1 MPDPQLDHLE
11 LLARMDD
18 LVARANA
25 WANRPSGWQPERAAQ
40 ALLQRVL
47 DRIHSLKIRL
57 EAPIVCATFGGT
69 GTGKSSLVNA
79 IVGEDV
85 TRSGRERPT
94 TRRPVL
100 IAHPRTVL
108 SALGL
113 PLDDFEIVL
122 RDADILRDLVI
133 LDCPDP
139 DTSEDDSAGSNLERL
154 HALLPYCDVLI
165 YVSTQQ
171 KYRSARVA
179 EELGQAATGCR
190 IVFVQT
196 HADLD
201 EDIREDWRRQLREH
215 YEIPDVFFVDSV
227 RGLHEQRAGQ
237 RPSGDLARLQDLLT
251 SQLAASERVRIRRA
265 NVVDLLAGALDRC
278 ESLLAAQSGELA
290 TLEHAL
296 VAQQQSLTGKLA
308 ERLRS
313 ELLGSRHLWEKRLV
327 AAVAESWGASPFSA
341 LLRVY
346 QGLGALIASVTLF
359 RARSAAQMAL
369 IGAVQGGRW
378 WRGRQEERSAED
390 KLQAAFCIDDALLR
404 EAELVVQGH
413 VRAAGLD
420 RETGSRSLAELR
432 DRAAGVEQEFLGD
445 AGRRIDGIIARLAA
459 RNSRWSV
466 RVVYELCWSAYLVFI
481 LYRVGRNFFYDS
493 WLADVPLLAS
503 EFYIPAALF
512 LVLWAALL
520 IMAFTRRLHRGLKH
534 EVQTL
539 ASDLVQTQLSHD
551 LFPDVETACRSAR
564 TGISELRGLLLL
576 TSSLQ
581 SDITGAPSALGA
593 LRAARTLASPAANV
607 N

>member
-1 MPDPQLDHLE
+1 MSDPQLAHLE

-18 LVARANA
+18 LVARAND
-25 WANRPSGWQPERAAQ
+25 WNRHPAVWRPQRAAQ
-40 ALLQRVL
+40 GLLQRVL
-47 DRIHSLKIRL
+47 ERIQSLKIRL

-79 IVGEDV
+79 LVGEDV
-85 TRSGRERPT
+85 TRAGRERPT
-94 TRRPVL
+94 TRKPVL
-100 IAHPRTVL
+100 IAHPKTSL

-122 RDADILRDLVI
+122 RDADLLRDLVI

-139 DTSEDDSAGSNLERL
+139 DTSEAETAGSNLERL
-154 HALLPYCDVLI
+154 HALLPYCDVLV

-179 EELGQAATGCR
+179 DELGQAAAGCR

-201 EDIREDWRRQLREH
+201 EDIREDWRRQLRAH

-227 RGLHEQRAGQ
+227 RGLREQRSGQ

-278 ESLLAAQSGELA
+278 ENLLS
-290 TLEHAL
+290 EHAPQLASLERAL
-296 VAQQQSLTGKLA
+296 VTEQQSLSARLA
-308 ERLRS
+308 DRLQS
-313 ELLGSRHLWEKRLV
+313 ELLDSRHLWERRLT
-327 AAVAESWGASPFSA
+327 AAVAETWGTSPFSA

-346 QGLGALIASVTLF
+346 QGLGSLVTSVTLF

-378 WRGRQEERSAED
+378 WLGRRDERAAED
-390 KLQAAFCIDDALLR
+390 KLQSAFCIDDEHLR
-404 EAELVVQGH
+404 EAELVIQGH
-413 VRAAGLD
+413 LRAAEIALAEGKH
-420 RETGSRSLAELR
+420 SLAALR
-432 DRAAGVEQEFLGD
+432 GRAADVEQEFLGD
-445 AGRRIDGIIARLAA
+445 AGRRVDGIIQRLAE
-459 RNSRWSV
+459 RNSAWSV
-466 RVVYELCWSAYLVFI
+466 RAGYELCWGAYLVFI
-481 LYRVGRNFFYDS
+481 LYRVGKNFFYDS
-493 WLADVPLLAS
+493 WLGNAPLLAS

-512 LVLWAALL
+512 LVLWAGVL
-520 IMAFTRRLHRGLKH
+520 IMSFTRRLRRGLEQ
-534 EVQTL
+534 EVRTL
-539 ASDLVQTQLSHD
+539 AGDLVRTQLAHG
-551 LFPDVETACRSAR
+551 LFPDVEVACRAAR
-564 TGISELRGLLLL
+564 TAIDELRGLQSL
-576 TSSLQ
+576 TQGLQNGISS
-581 SDITGAPSALGA
+581 DVGRLGA
-593 LRAARTLASPAANV
+593 VRPGRVPAPV

>member
-1 MPDPQLDHLE
+1 MSDPQLAHLE

-18 LVARANA
+18 LVARATD
-25 WANRPSGWQPERAAQ
+25 WNRHPAVWRPQRAAQ
-40 ALLQRVL
+40 GLLQRVL
-47 DRIHSLKIRL
+47 ERIHSLKIRL

-79 IVGEDV
+79 LVGEDV
-85 TRSGRERPT
+85 TRTGRERPT

-100 IAHPRTVL
+100 IAHPKTSL

-122 RDADILRDLVI
+122 RDADLLRDLVV

-139 DTSEDDSAGSNLERL
+139 DTSESETAGSNLERL
-154 HALLPYCDVLI
+154 HALLPYCDVLV

-179 EELGQAATGCR
+179 EELGQAAAGCR

-201 EDIREDWRRQLREH
+201 EDIREDWRRQLRAH

-227 RGLHEQRAGQ
+227 RGLREQRSGQ

-278 ESLLAAQSGELA
+278 ESLLAEHTPQLA
-290 TLEHAL
+290 SLERAL
-296 VAQQQSLTGKLA
+296 VTEQQSLTARLT
-308 ERLRS
+308 ERLQS
-313 ELLGSRHLWEKRLV
+313 ELLDSRHPWERRLT
-327 AAVAESWGASPFSA
+327 AAVAETWGASPFSA
-341 LLRVY
+341 LLQVY
-346 QGLGALIASVTLF
+346 QGLGSLVTSVTLF

-378 WRGRQEERSAED
+378 WLGRRDERAAED
-390 KLQAAFCIDDALLR
+390 KLQSAFCIDDEHLR
-404 EAELVVQGH
+404 EAELVIQGH
-413 VRAAGLD
+413 LRAAEITTAEGKH
-420 RETGSRSLAELR
+420 SLAELR
-432 DRAAGVEQEFLGD
+432 GRAADVEQEFLGD
-445 AGRRIDGIIARLAA
+445 AGRRVDGIIQRLAD
-459 RNSRWSV
+459 RNSKWSV
-466 RVVYELCWSAYLVFI
+466 RTGYELCWGAYLAFI
-481 LYRVGRNFFYDS
+481 LYRVGKNFFYDS
-493 WLADVPLLAS
+493 WLGDAPLLAS

-512 LVLWAALL
+512 FVLWAGTL
-520 IMAFTRRLHRGLKH
+520 IMSFTRRLRRGLEQ
-534 EVQTL
+534 EVRTL
-539 ASDLVQTQLSHD
+539 AGDLVQTQLAHG
-551 LFPDVETACRSAR
+551 LFPDVEAACRAAR
-564 TGISELRGLLLL
+564 TAIDELRGLQSL
-576 TSSLQ
+576 TQALQ
-581 SDITGAPSALGA
+581 TGISGDLGRLGA
-593 LRAARTLASPAANV
+593 VRSARAPVSV

>member
-1 MPDPQLDHLE
+1 MPDPQLAHLE

-25 WANRPSGWQPERAAQ
+25 WARRPARWQPQRAAQ

-47 DRIHSLKIRL
+47 DRIESLKIRL

-85 TRSGRERPT
+85 TRAGRERPT

-100 IAHPRTVL
+100 IAHPKTPL

-122 RDADILRDLVI
+122 RDVDLLRDLVI

-139 DTSEDDSAGSNLERL
+139 DTSEDESAGSNLERL

-196 HADLD
+196 HAELD

-215 YEIPDVFFVDSV
+215 YEIPDVYFVDSV
-227 RGLHEQRAGQ
+227 RGLQEQRAGQ

-251 SQLAASERVRIRRA
+251 SQLAASERVRVRRA

-278 ESLLAAQSGELA
+278 ESLLASQSAELA
-290 TLEHAL
+290 TLERAL
-296 VAQQQSLTGKLA
+296 VAEQQSLSGKLA
-308 ERLRS
+308 ERLES
-313 ELLGSRHLWEKRLV
+313 ELLGSRHLWERRLI
-327 AAVAESWGASPFSA
+327 AAVTDAWGVSPFSA

-378 WRGRQEERSAED
+378 LRGWREERSAED
-390 KLQAAFCIDDALLR
+390 KLQAAFCIDDAVLR

-413 VRAAGLD
+413 IRAAGLHT
-420 RETGSRSLAELR
+420 ESGSHSLTELR
-432 DRAAGVEQEFLGD
+432 DRAAGVEQEFLSD
-445 AGRRIDGIIARLAA
+445 AGRRIDDIIARLTT

-466 RVVYELCWSAYLVFI
+466 RTAYELCWSAYLLFV

-493 WLADVPLLAS
+493 WIDDAPLLAS
-503 EFYIPAALF
+503 QFYIPAALF
-512 LVLWAALL
+512 LLLWAGLL
-520 IMAFTRRLHRGLKH
+520 IMAFTRRLRRGLER
-534 EVQTL
+534 EVRTL
-539 ASDLVQTQLSHD
+539 AGDLVQSQLSHG
-551 LFPDVETACRSAR
+551 LFPDVEADCRAARGSAD
-564 TGISELRGLLLL
+564 ELRGLQSL
-576 TSSLQ
+576 TAGLQ
-581 SDITGAPSALGA
+581 SDITGRPSGLGA
-593 LRAARTLASPAANV
+593 IRTPAAV
-607 N
+607 EHRPAAVG